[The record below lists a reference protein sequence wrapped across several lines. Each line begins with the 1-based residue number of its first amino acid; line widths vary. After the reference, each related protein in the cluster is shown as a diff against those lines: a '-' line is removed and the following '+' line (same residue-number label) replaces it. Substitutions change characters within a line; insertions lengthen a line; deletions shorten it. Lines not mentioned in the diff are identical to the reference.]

1 MSWEKRIGIPKMPF
15 RFPRMPGK
23 IDQPGTKAG
32 EYKIIIIINDQHFFC
47 YDKLTHNNN
56 NNNNN
61 NTHIYINTLGSSYNI
76 NI

>member
-1 MSWEKRIGIPKMPF
+1 MPS
-15 RFPRMPGK
+15 K

-56 NNNNN
+56 NNN
-61 NTHIYINTLGSSYNI
+61 THIYINTLGSSYNI

>member
-32 EYKIIIIINDQHFFC
+32 EYKIIIIINDQHFFAM
-47 YDKLTHNNN
+47 
-56 NNNNN
+56 
-61 NTHIYINTLGSSYNI
+61 IN
-76 NI
+76 